1 MRTLSILHHRL
12 HRLARIIFSKSTAGY
27 TGCHHLR
34 KSVSICVICAA
45 LFCGCDRRDITYY
58 MESEITLLADWSDA
72 RLETATEGSTTL
84 FFPRTGG
91 AGYKTVLM
99 GNRNR
104 EVARLPEGCYD
115 AVIFNRSFGDFSS
128 VSFRGDTYATMEAY
142 LSKVETR
149 TDPDTRVTTRVV
161 TASPERIAADRT
173 ECFTVSEAM
182 LGNYSPEALNR
193 NRAAVPADSEAGTDP
208 YTLRFHPLA
217 LTQKIRVTVHIAGLN
232 NVRTALCTLDGVPES
247 IFLAT
252 GLPSGKNVSQQF
264 MLENPVFDEGSVFD
278 GSMTGEFNVFGFD
291 TAIAHALHFK
301 AGLVDGKTVYEQ
313 HFDDIE
319 FTTAE
324 PMDEYGEI
332 IIHITLSVGRIDD
345 VKPEGGS
352 DSGFGAE
359 VEGWGD
365 VEDCDVDM

>member
-1 MRTLSILHHRL
+1 MKMNDKRL
-12 HRLARIIFSKSTAGY
+12 
-27 TGCHHLR
+27 
-34 KSVSICVICAA
+34 VISDRQTVISGKRAA
-45 LFCGCDRRDITYY
+45 LCSLYRLLIACCILCGCDRRDITYY

-128 VSFRGDTYATMEAY
+128 VSFRGDTYATLEAY

-161 TASPERIAADRT
+161 TASPERLAADRA

-182 LGNYSPEALNR
+182 LGNYSPEALERNR
-193 NRAAVPADSEAGTDP
+193 NRASVPADNGAGADP
-208 YTLRFHPLA
+208 YTLRFHPLP
-217 LTQKIRVTVHIAGLN
+217 LTQKIRVAVHIEGLN

-252 GLPSGKNVSQQF
+252 GLPSGRYVSQQF

-291 TAIAHALHFK
+291 TAITHGLHFK

-313 HFDDIE
+313 RFDDID
-319 FTTAE
+319 FTTAA
-324 PMDEYGEI
+324 PMEVSGEI
-332 IIHITLSVGRIDD
+332 VIHITLSVGRIDD